1 MRPAYEN
8 QQALKAQIVVHV
20 GRGYR
25 LHQVAALPGMP
36 SAITVTRWQRADPG
50 FAAEMRSCRMYGR
63 ANQRESRGW
72 FRFDPS
78 WAEMFLERVRQ
89 VGIMAAVRTP
99 GQPCRNQV
107 DRWRKVRPEFE
118 AELAAAKRVWRR
130 PRRRPTIYT
139 EAVADR
145 IILKLI
151 AGVRLRALRKA
162 DPHLPGVPTVHRWR
176 RQIPEFDGAVRMAMR
191 AGHLKAVRTAATRS
205 HPSPDLTE
213 TIAHRVIDGASL
225 SAVGQDPAM
234 PKAATLRAWA
244 RRHADFARSIQIAYE
259 LREIRRTDAVLE
271 TVRSGGAVPRK
282 DRRRSGKPRPAPGEK
297 RWGKLA

>member
-8 QQALKAQIVVHV
+8 TQALKAQILAHV

-25 LHQVAALPGMP
+25 LHQLAALQGMP

-50 FAAEMRSCRMYGR
+50 FAAEMRSCRMYARGLR
-63 ANQRESRGW
+63 WESRGW
-72 FRFDPS
+72 FRFDPA
-78 WAEMFLERVRQ
+78 WAELFLQRVRQ
-89 VGIMAAVRTP
+89 VGMIAALRTP

-118 AELAAAKRVWRR
+118 AELAAAKRAWRR

-139 EAVADR
+139 EAVADQ

-151 AGVRLRALRKA
+151 AGVRLRALRQA
-162 DPHLPGVPTVHRWR
+162 DPQLPGVPTVRRWR
-176 RQIPEFDGAVRMAMR
+176 REVPEFDGAVRIAMR
-191 AGHLKAVRTAATRS
+191 AGHLKAVRMAAMRS
-205 HPSPDLTE
+205 HPAPALTE

-225 SAVGQDPAM
+225 NAVGQDPEM
-234 PKAATLRAWA
+234 PRGATLHAWA
-244 RRHADFARSIQIAYE
+244 RRHADFARSMQIAYE

-271 TVRSGGAVPRK
+271 AVRRGGVVPRR
-282 DRRRSGKPRPAPGEK
+282 DLRRTGEPRPVPGET
-297 RWGKLA
+297 RWGRLP